1 MLQMVVTFRQMA
13 CQDDY
18 TAVLP
23 GDENETRADLTHT
36 AKYD

>member
-18 TAVLP
+18 TAALS
-23 GDENETRADLTHT
+23 GDENEKRADLTHA
-36 AKYD
+36 AKHD